1 MKFIIL
7 KSYYTSKDRII
18 LKDFIKRGSSLC
30 ATLGYLLEFGT
41 FNPGDDVLILSE
53 DTDSVQ
59 IRPKAIYK
67 NNKGYYI
74 RIYKAFV
81 GRNIEWRI
89 NPYSDYFDVDT
100 LYDLIQA
107 GLVEKVEGKQ
117 C

>member
-18 LKDFIKRGSSLC
+18 LKENIKKGSSVC
-30 ATLGYLLEFGT
+30 ATLGYLLEIKT
-41 FNPGDDVLILSE
+41 FNENDAILILSE

-74 RIYKAFV
+74 KQDNKRKYLD
-81 GRNIEWRI
+81 NINEI
-89 NPYSDYFDVDT
+89 EQVIKEFKEILN
-100 LYDLIQA
+100 
-107 GLVEKVEGKQ
+107 
-117 C
+117 

>member
-7 KSYYTSKDRII
+7 KSHYMAKDRII
-18 LKDFIKRGSSLC
+18 LKEKIDEYNTT

-41 FNPGDDVLILSE
+41 FKPSDDILILTE

-74 RIYKAFV
+74 KQDNKRKYLD
-81 GRNIEWRI
+81 NIEEI
-89 NPYSDYFDVDT
+89 EQVIKEFKEILS
-100 LYDLIQA
+100 
-107 GLVEKVEGKQ
+107 
-117 C
+117 

>member
-1 MKFIIL
+1 MKYIIL

-18 LKDFIKRGSSLC
+18 LKEFIERGSGAS

-41 FNPGDDVLILSE
+41 FKPSDDILILTE

-74 RIYKAFV
+74 KQDNKRKYLN
-81 GRNIEWRI
+81 NIDEI
-89 NPYSDYFDVDT
+89 E
-100 LYDLIQA
+100 
-107 GLVEKVEGKQ
+107 EKIKEFKKVLEN
-117 C
+117 

>member
-18 LKDFIKRGSSLC
+18 LKEFIERGSGAS

-41 FNPGDDVLILSE
+41 FTPSDDILILTE

-74 RIYKAFV
+74 KQNNKREYLN
-81 GRNIEWRI
+81 NINEI
-89 NPYSDYFDVDT
+89 E
-100 LYDLIQA
+100 
-107 GLVEKVEGKQ
+107 EKIKEFKEVLEN
-117 C
+117 

>member
-18 LKDFIKRGSSLC
+18 LKEFIERGSGAS

-41 FNPGDDVLILSE
+41 FKPSDDILILTE

-67 NNKGYYI
+67 NNKCYYI
-74 RIYKAFV
+74 KQDNKIKYLN
-81 GRNIEWRI
+81 NIDEI
-89 NPYSDYFDVDT
+89 E
-100 LYDLIQA
+100 
-107 GLVEKVEGKQ
+107 EKIKEFKEVLEN
-117 C
+117 

>member
-7 KSYYTSKDRII
+7 KSHYMAKDRII
-18 LKDFIKRGSSLC
+18 LKEKIDEYNTT

-41 FNPGDDVLILSE
+41 FKPSDDILILTE

-74 RIYKAFV
+74 
-81 GRNIEWRI
+81 
-89 NPYSDYFDVDT
+89 
-100 LYDLIQA
+100 
-107 GLVEKVEGKQ
+107 KQ
-117 C
+117 DNR

>member
-7 KSYYTSKDRII
+7 KSHYMSKDRII
-18 LKDFIKRGSSLC
+18 LKEKIDKYNAT

-41 FNPGDDVLILSE
+41 FKPSEDILILSE

-74 RIYKAFV
+74 KQNNKREYLN
-81 GRNIEWRI
+81 NINEI
-89 NPYSDYFDVDT
+89 E
-100 LYDLIQA
+100 
-107 GLVEKVEGKQ
+107 EKIKEFKEVLEN
-117 C
+117 

>member
-7 KSYYTSKDRII
+7 KSHYMAKDRII
-18 LKDFIKRGSSLC
+18 LKEKIDEYNTT

-41 FNPGDDVLILSE
+41 FKPSEDILILTE

-74 RIYKAFV
+74 KQDNKRKYLD
-81 GRNIEWRI
+81 NIEEI
-89 NPYSDYFDVDT
+89 EQVIKEFKEILS
-100 LYDLIQA
+100 
-107 GLVEKVEGKQ
+107 
-117 C
+117 

>member
-7 KSYYTSKDRII
+7 KSHYMSKDRII
-18 LKDFIKRGSSLC
+18 LKEKIDKYNAT

-41 FNPGDDVLILSE
+41 FKPSADILILSE

-74 RIYKAFV
+74 KQDNKRKYLD
-81 GRNIEWRI
+81 NIEEI
-89 NPYSDYFDVDT
+89 EQVIKEFKEILS
-100 LYDLIQA
+100 
-107 GLVEKVEGKQ
+107 
-117 C
+117 